1 MSKLLKK
8 DHSPLKFDTSS
19 ANINCFIRAKSKSKH
34 NEQDHHPRIY
44 KNKKKGRSQHKKHI
58 EFQDKAFLESVVSKI
73 LTDADFPG
81 ITELIDNMVF
91 PSTNSGEAEAIKDN
105 RI

>member
-44 KNKKKGRSQHKKHI
+44 KNKKKGRS
-58 EFQDKAFLESVVSKI
+58 
-73 LTDADFPG
+73 
-81 ITELIDNMVF
+81 
-91 PSTNSGEAEAIKDN
+91 
-105 RI
+105 

>member
-19 ANINCFIRAKSKSKH
+19 ANINCFIRPPSKQKQDDHNHHLKNHKH
-34 NEQDHHPRIY
+34 KQKACNQ
-44 KNKKKGRSQHKKHI
+44 SQKLI

-73 LTDADFPG
+73 LTEADCPG

-91 PSTNSGEAEAIKDN
+91 PSTNSG
-105 RI
+105 